1 MGLRYLKL
9 IHELL
14 LPSRSQDWVGILVI
28 KNVVV
33 MCCSRDWIPRDNCGL
48 NPWPGQNLMPG
59 TTVSTQ
65 DMMGQRMEEGDCRVT
80 RPCKKCSSL
89 SLSHFHVHRHYVLYH
104 EQRNKQKQKSRFSS
118 NFTLLC
124 NLHLL
129 VQLIYPLTALI
140 SLNYTLYCQIKR
152 LSLKYLLKADLGE
165 SPVTKEKNGDMVY
178 TIYAGTYKLS
188 LLQLC

>member
-1 MGLRYLKL
+1 M
-9 IHELL
+9 
-14 LPSRSQDWVGILVI
+14 
-28 KNVVV
+28 
-33 MCCSRDWIPRDNCGL
+33 
-48 NPWPGQNLMPG
+48 
-59 TTVSTQ
+59 
-65 DMMGQRMEEGDCRVT
+65 
-80 RPCKKCSSL
+80 
-89 SLSHFHVHRHYVLYH
+89 LYH
-104 EQRNKQKQKSRFSS
+104 EQRNKQKQKSRLSS
-118 NFTLLC
+118 NFTLLR

-188 LLQLC
+188 LL

>member
-1 MGLRYLKL
+1 MYGSLSIPETQSTPSEVASKRRNSSSVGFEDLIKNYDKGTNSMGLRYLKL

-65 DMMGQRMEEGDCRVT
+65 DMMG
-80 RPCKKCSSL
+80 
-89 SLSHFHVHRHYVLYH
+89 
-104 EQRNKQKQKSRFSS
+104 
-118 NFTLLC
+118 
-124 NLHLL
+124 
-129 VQLIYPLTALI
+129 
-140 SLNYTLYCQIKR
+140 
-152 LSLKYLLKADLGE
+152 
-165 SPVTKEKNGDMVY
+165 
-178 TIYAGTYKLS
+178 
-188 LLQLC
+188 